1 MVGKSKLRS
10 LVWFGKSTAVQMKLS
25 GCLNKTV
32 SGDMELMGGNETLN
46 SPEVSVLSMKIK
58 RVHFGSQGRMG
69 FDVGLRVVGN
79 LTPRA
84 QVKSGPLAKITLYGW
99 EVLADFG
106 TMMPVVG
113 NR

>member
-1 MVGKSKLRS
+1 
-10 LVWFGKSTAVQMKLS
+10 
-25 GCLNKTV
+25 
-32 SGDMELMGGNETLN
+32 
-46 SPEVSVLSMKIK
+46 
-58 RVHFGSQGRMG
+58 MG

-106 TMMPVVG
+106 TMIAVVG
-113 NR
+113 NRYPRSPGWYLQSMRTWMAYYGWVDGIQFSVMMTLMVGNNRH